1 MGLGER
7 APEFEIATI
16 DWWRAVGRS
25 GGEVCRQ
32 AWFYRYVERRYVRL
46 RRDLRNI
53 SQPAFHDVTCPAPRD
68 MHLYAQPEKYL
79 TKKRLKRAVRTD
91 VAAI

>member
-16 DWWRAVGRS
+16 DWWRAVGRR
-25 GGEVCRQ
+25 GG
-32 AWFYRYVERRYVRL
+32 RYARL
-46 RRDLRNI
+46 DFIEKPTLVPPTTLI
-53 SQPAFHDVTCPAPRD
+53 DVSAPRD